1 MLIAG
6 DVGGTK
12 TRLAIYEE
20 GGRPIP
26 QHETVYTS
34 DKFAHLED
42 IVDQFI
48 HETGATITRAVFGLP
63 GPVIQ
68 GTVQV
73 TNLPWTVNVQDMQ
86 SALDVDDV
94 ILLNDLE
101 ATAYAIPF
109 LPESDLHVLHEGQD
123 IPEGNKVVV
132 APGTGLGEAILF
144 HHKGQYIASPTEGG
158 HTDFAPRNLFEINL
172 LQYLMGKFGHVSY
185 ERICSG
191 IGIPQ
196 IYEYI
201 AHSTYEK
208 ENPQVQ
214 ERLNAA
220 EDKTPI
226 IVQAA
231 LDKESTLCGETLEA
245 FVRILGN
252 EAGNMALNVLAKGG
266 VYLGGGIPP
275 RILPSLQDGTF
286 ISAFVD
292 KGRFSEM
299 LQNIPV
305 YVILNDKA
313 ALYGA
318 AVYALG
324 WCEV

>member
-12 TRLAIYEE
+12 TRLAIYEA
-20 GGRPIP
+20 GGDPIP
-26 QHETVYTS
+26 QHETVYPS
-34 DKFAHLED
+34 DDFAHLED
-42 IVDQFI
+42 IVARFI
-48 HETGATITRAVFGLP
+48 QDTDATITRAVFGMP

-73 TNLPWTVNVQDMQ
+73 TNLPWFV
-86 SALDVDDV
+86 SAEAMRHVLGVDEV

-101 ATAYAIPF
+101 ATAYAVEF
-109 LPESDLHVLHEGQD
+109 LPESDLHVLNEGQPV
-123 IPEGNKVVV
+123 PEANKVIV
-132 APGTGLGEAILF
+132 APGTGLGEAVLF
-144 HHKGQYIASPTEGG
+144 HHNGRYIASPSEGG

-172 LQYLMGKFGHVSY
+172 LQYMMGKFGHVSY

-208 ENPQVQ
+208 ENPHVQ
-214 ERLNAA
+214 EKLDAA

-226 IVQAA
+226 IVNAA
-231 LDKESTLCGETLEA
+231 LNKESTLCSETLEA

-275 RILPSLQDGTF
+275 RILPTLEDGLF
-286 ISAFVD
+286 MSAFVD
-292 KGRFSEM
+292 KGRFSDM
-299 LQNIPV
+299 LQKVPV
-305 YVILNDKA
+305 YVISNDKA

-324 WCEV
+324 WCEG